1 MNTPNKLTVL
11 RIALVPFFVFFL
23 LVPSIPHHYL
33 FAGLLFGLASITDHY
48 DGKLARKNGQITDFG
63 KFLDPLADKILVI
76 SALICFVETGLVPAW
91 MVIVI
96 VAREFMVTSIRLVA
110 VESGKVVAANNWG
123 KAKTVSQIVA
133 IVTVIV
139 FQYVL
144 ELIKLHIIPQQFFNG
159 MFMPINQL
167 FDIVSY
173 AALLFSVAMT
183 VISGGIYL
191 WDNRQFINKAK

>member
-11 RIALVPFFVFFL
+11 RIVLVPFFVFFL

-48 DGKLARKNGQITDFG
+48 DGKLARKNDQITDFG

-76 SALICFVETGLVPAW
+76 SALICFVEIGLVPAW

-96 VAREFMVTSIRLVA
+96 VAREFMVTSIRLIA

-133 IVTVIV
+133 IVMVIV

-144 ELIKLHIIPQQFFNG
+144 ELMQLHILPQQFFNWL
-159 MFMPINQL
+159 FMPVNQL

-191 WDNRQFINKAK
+191 WDNRRFISKAK